1 MFKYVLNIIRTYF
14 FVIFYLINLIVK
26 KMIVICMT
34 SWTKRINNVKP
45 VVENFMRGTL
55 QPDRLYLSLSV
66 EEFPKKELDLPKD
79 LVEYFNTNENLILNW
94 VEGKNT
100 KTMKK
105 VFPVLQ
111 YLEDDDIILPVDD
124 DIMYPLDYVEKRV
137 MEYKSHLQPISG
149 ISNKNIDYIY
159 RKNKM
164 LGNWGAGCLFTK
176 KMVNHWEKYVDE
188 KILNSYNDDTCY
200 AILEWLNGF
209 IPQEC
214 KYYDIRKISNT
225 CKYSEID
232 PSNKLNMYLKEEK
245 LLNLHI
251 KRINEITGKDY
262 KNAFNFYKKKQK
274 HDCVIVYGKN
284 GVDSKEMTCGDHLEI
299 EYVIASLKKYCLSWV
314 GRIFVVGSEPP
325 EEIKDFVIHVPCDD
339 MYTHCKDANIIH
351 KMRYACEN
359 IFDLTDD
366 FLMVS
371 DDQIVTKVSSWEDM
385 KPRIVVKFD
394 DWSIDRWNKW
404 IEDKSDVW
412 FKYLYNTLK
421 LFPKDKS
428 CFWEPHIWSPMN
440 KYKFLEM
447 CDKYDYEHKTDCIIF
462 SLYYNFIEQ
471 DVVRPFD
478 THYIGN
484 SNKDVI
490 KWINDNKNSL
500 KNIPRHLA
508 WTDAAFSE
516 KRFRDI
522 LDKIVGINENIS
534 DSIKPTVD
542 GKSTDSRMNMLKKI
556 RDGIKN
562 GTIIKE
568 YQPDGTYIWRKV
580 RK

>member
-1 MFKYVLNIIRTYF
+1 MDSKII
-14 FVIFYLINLIVK
+14 V
-26 KMIVICMT
+26 CMT
-34 SWTKRINNVKP
+34 SWIKRIKNVKP
-45 VVENFMRGTL
+45 VVENIMQGTL
-55 QPDRLYLSLSV
+55 QPDRFYLSLSV
-66 EEFPKKELDLPKD
+66 EEFPNRESDLPKD
-79 LVEYFNTNENLILNW
+79 LVKYFNTNEKLILNW

-105 VFPVLQ
+105 VFPVLK
-111 YLEDDDIILPVDD
+111 YLNDDDIIIPVDD

-137 MEYKSHLQPISG
+137 EEYKTHYQPISG
-149 ISNKNIDYIY
+149 INNKNIDYIY

-232 PSNKLNMYLKEEK
+232 PSNKSNMYLKEEK

-251 KRINEITGKDY
+251 KRINEVTGKDY
-262 KNAFNFYKKKQK
+262 KNSFNFYKKKQK
-274 HDCVIVYGKN
+274 YDCVIVYGKN

-299 EYVIASLKKYCLSWV
+299 EYVIASLKKYCSSWV

-339 MYTHCKDANIIH
+339 PYTHCKDANIIH

-385 KPRIVVKFD
+385 KPRIVIKFD

-404 IEDKSDVW
+404 IEGKTDVW

-421 LFPKDKS
+421 LFPQNKS
-428 CFWEPHIWSPMN
+428 CFWEPHMWSPIN
-440 KYKFLEM
+440 KHKFLDM
-447 CDKYDYEHKTDCIIF
+447 CEKYDYKHRTDCIIF

-478 THYIGN
+478 THYMGK
-484 SNKDVI
+484 SNKDVK
-490 KWINDNKNSL
+490 KWINNNEKVL
-500 KNIPRHLA
+500 ENIPRHLT
-508 WTDAAFSE
+508 WTDIAFSE
-516 KRFRDI
+516 KRFRDM
-522 LDKIVGINENIS
+522 LDKIVGFNENVNINNTS
-534 DSIKPTVD
+534 CANGLNNSKM
-542 GKSTDSRMNMLKKI
+542 SMLHKI
-556 RDGIKN
+556 RDGIRN

-568 YQPDGTYIWRKV
+568 YKPDGTYIWRKV

>member
-1 MFKYVLNIIRTYF
+1 MV
-14 FVIFYLINLIVK
+14 
-26 KMIVICMT
+26 VICMT
-34 SWTKRINNVKP
+34 SWTKRIGNVKP
-45 VVENFMRGTL
+45 VVENLMKGTF

-66 EEFPKKELDLPKD
+66 EEFPNRELDLPKD
-79 LVEYFNTNENLILNW
+79 LVKYFNNNDKLIFNW
-94 VEGKNT
+94 VEGENT

-105 VFPVLQ
+105 VFPVLK
-111 YLEDDDIILPVDD
+111 YLNDDDIILPVDD

-137 MEYKSHLQPISG
+137 GEYKTHFQPISG
-149 ISNKNIDYIY
+149 IDNKNIDYIY

-176 KMVNHWEKYVDE
+176 KMVNHWEEYVDE

-225 CKYSEID
+225 CKFSEID
-232 PSNKLNMYLKEEK
+232 PSNKLNMYLKEEN

-251 KRINEITGKDY
+251 KRIKEVTGKDY
-262 KNAFNFYKKKQK
+262 KNSFNFYKEKQK
-274 HDCVIVYGKN
+274 YDCVIVYGKN

-299 EYVIASLKKYCLSWV
+299 EYVIASLKKYCSSWV

-325 EEIKDFVIHVPCDD
+325 EEIKDFVIHVPCDNP
-339 MYTHCKDANIIH
+339 YTHCKDANIIH

-366 FLMVS
+366 FLMIS
-371 DDQIVTKVSSWEDM
+371 DDQIVTKESSWEDM

-404 IEDKSDVW
+404 VESKSDVW
-412 FKYLYNTLK
+412 FEYLYNTLK
-421 LFPKDKS
+421 LFPKNKS
-428 CFWEPHIWSPMN
+428 CFWEPHMWSPIN
-440 KYKFLEM
+440 KHKFLDM
-447 CDKYDYEHKTDCIIF
+447 CEKYDYKHRTDCIIF
-462 SLYYNFIEQ
+462 SLYYNFVEQ
-471 DVVRPFD
+471 DVVRQFD
-478 THYIGN
+478 TYYMGK

-490 KWINDNKNSL
+490 KWINKNEKVL
-500 KNIPRHLA
+500 ENIPRHLT
-508 WTDAAFSE
+508 WTDEAFSE
-516 KRFRDI
+516 KRFRDM
-522 LDKIVGINENIS
+522 LDKIVGFNENTNVNNMSHTNELNNYKIS
-534 DSIKPTVD
+534 I
-542 GKSTDSRMNMLKKI
+542 LQKI
-556 RDGIKN
+556 RDGIRN

-568 YQPDGTYIWRKV
+568 YKPDGTYIWKKV